1 MVGAPKDFH
10 WLFHLTVPLAAPHV
24 SLLIHILTLYLSPN
38 QIPGGTHPVS
48 FHVLPYFG
56 IHYLY
61 PASLPRITCLNLN
74 ATSIVIFLLF
84 YFLFSFPLSPFLA
97 LTLSGLLRPCDWQL
111 PMGNFKVSLLLI
123 ASCVTQYRRYQELG
137 LCDFGKQK
145 YIVNSY
151 FITLIHVLGGCM
163 IIWEARKFYSNT
175 KCCLQSLVRGKVDL
189 PPWPPPLEKIYFEPL
204 PKINHG
210 CVTALARPPYF

>member
-24 SLLIHILTLYLSPN
+24 SLLIHILILYLSPK

-61 PASLPRITCLNLN
+61 PASLPHITCLNLN

-84 YFLFSFPLSPFLA
+84 DFFFCFPPFPLFSPHLEWPVKALWLARMYLSQ
-97 LTLSGLLRPCDWQL
+97 W
-111 PMGNFKVSLLLI
+111 SLG
-123 ASCVTQYRRYQELG
+123 V
-137 LCDFGKQK
+137 
-145 YIVNSY
+145 
-151 FITLIHVLGGCM
+151 
-163 IIWEARKFYSNT
+163 FYSAGTHINSKIRQMQST
-175 KCCLQSLVRGKVDL
+175 ITAQSINSDLTTCCPQQ
-189 PPWPPPLEKIYFEPL
+189 WE
-204 PKINHG
+204 
-210 CVTALARPPYF
+210 